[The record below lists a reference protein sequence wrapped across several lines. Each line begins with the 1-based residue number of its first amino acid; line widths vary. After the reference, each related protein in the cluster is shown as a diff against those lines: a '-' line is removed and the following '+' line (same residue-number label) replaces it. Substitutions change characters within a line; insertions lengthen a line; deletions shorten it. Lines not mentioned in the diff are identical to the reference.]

1 MRKGHGETISYYL
14 MGRTAISACRADQ
27 RFSYCCYLPESYEE
41 TGTQRYPLAVLVHGS
56 LRDAT
61 NLRDQFI
68 DFAEAN
74 QCVLLAPLFP
84 CGIEEP
90 GDTHNYKRILY
101 RGIRYDEILLAMI
114 DEVAGLYRL
123 ETDKLLMHGFS
134 GGGQFV
140 HRFFYLYPERLS
152 AVSIGAPGVVTLP
165 DPDKPWWR
173 GTGDMKAIFGREP
186 DLAAMR
192 EVAVQMVVGAA
203 DLETWEITHKPGGR
217 NWMPDANHAGT
228 NRPERLASLRDNFAA
243 HGIAARFDLVPNT
256 PHDGV
261 KVVPVVE
268 DFFAG
273 ELARIRA
280 ARKAA

>member
-1 MRKGHGETISYYL
+1 MRKGHGQTISYYL
-14 MGRTAISACRADQ
+14 MGRTALAACRADQ

-41 TGTQRYPLAVLVHGS
+41 TGTRRYPLAVLVHGS

-101 RGIRYDEILLAMI
+101 RGIRYDQILLSMI
-114 DEVAGLYRL
+114 DEIAGLYRL

-140 HRFFYLYPERLS
+140 HRFFYLHPERLA

-192 EVAVQMVVGAA
+192 QVAVQMVVGG
-203 DLETWEITHKPGGR
+203 DDIETWDVTVSPKSS
-217 NWMPDANHAGT
+217 NWMEGINETGAT
-228 NRPERLASLRDNFAA
+228 RVERLRSLEAA
-243 HGIAARFDLVPNT
+243 FLKRGIAVRFD
-256 PHDGV
+256 
-261 KVVPVVE
+261 VVPGIEHIGYLVHPPVK
-268 DFFAG
+268 DFFG
-273 ELARIRA
+273 DMLRR
-280 ARKAA
+280 RRN

>member
-1 MRKGHGETISYYL
+1 MRKGHGQTISYYL
-14 MGRTAISACRADQ
+14 MGRTALSACQADQ

-41 TGTQRYPLAVLVHGS
+41 TGTRRYPLAVLVHGS

-101 RGIRYDEILLAMI
+101 RGIRYDEILLSMI
-114 DEVAGLYRL
+114 DEIAGLYRL

-173 GTGDMKAIFGREP
+173 GTGDMKATFGREP
-186 DLAAMR
+186 DLAAMQ
-192 EVAVQMVVGAA
+192 EVAVQMVVGG
-203 DLETWEITHKPGGR
+203 DDIETWDVTVSPKSS
-217 NWMPDANHAGT
+217 NWMEGINDTGAT
-228 NRPERLASLRDNFAA
+228 RVERLRSLEAA
-243 HGIAARFDLVPNT
+243 FLTRGIAVRFD
-256 PHDGV
+256 
-261 KVVPVVE
+261 VVPGVE
-268 DFFAG
+268 HIGYLVHPPVKDFFADM
-273 ELARIRA
+273 LHRR
-280 ARKAA
+280 RD

>member
-41 TGTQRYPLAVLVHGS
+41 TGTRRYPLAVLVHGS

-101 RGIRYDEILLAMI
+101 RGIRYDEILLSMI

-123 ETDKLLMHGFS
+123 KTDKLLMHGFS

-192 EVAVQMVVGAA
+192 KVAVQMVVGG
-203 DLETWEITHKPGGR
+203 DDIETWDVTVSPKSS
-217 NWMPDANHAGT
+217 NWMDGINDTGAT
-228 NRPERLASLRDNFAA
+228 RVERLRSLEAA
-243 HGIAARFDLVPNT
+243 FLERGIAVRFDPVPGVEHIGYLVHP
-256 PHDGV
+256 PV
-261 KVVPVVE
+261 KA
-268 DFFAG
+268 FFA
-273 ELARIRA
+273 EVLRR
-280 ARKAA
+280 RRE